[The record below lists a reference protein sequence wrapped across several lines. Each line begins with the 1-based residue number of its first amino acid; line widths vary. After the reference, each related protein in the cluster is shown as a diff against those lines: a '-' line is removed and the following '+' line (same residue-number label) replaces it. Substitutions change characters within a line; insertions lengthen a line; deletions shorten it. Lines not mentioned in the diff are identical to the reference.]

1 MGMVRKKGGILMM
14 EKIML
19 EVKANVSSAK
29 EAKEL
34 LKELEVLKHTCFVD
48 VKLQIDT
55 TFHSLEVPK

>member
-1 MGMVRKKGGILMM
+1 MM